1 MQKQSGRYQAWPW
14 TTFTINMTTTRHG
27 VLKLM
32 RKWLWYCYNKRKC
45 SQDAQCYSIIQVAR
59 QTNLY
64 PGRYFQSLTPYY
76 PPRLAWSPGNNKCC
90 ICLCEWYASFTYMQ
104 ANSVWL
110 GRLGITHTTHP
121 KFLKLFHQRTLM
133 RPFGRPLQSRQAPSS
148 ASSHAGAGSQ
158 FRSGSCLVRSE
169 IEPVLWATA
178 SRVLPEV
185 LWVATRSW
193 RPLRC
198 SGVSGVTLPGVVYSK
213 RELIPRSPRP
223 SVSLPLRASLHP

>member
-1 MQKQSGRYQAWPW
+1 
-14 TTFTINMTTTRHG
+14 
-27 VLKLM
+27 M
-32 RKWLWYCYNKRKC
+32 RM
-45 SQDAQCYSIIQVAR
+45 
-59 QTNLY
+59 
-64 PGRYFQSLTPYY
+64 
-76 PPRLAWSPGNNKCC
+76 
-90 ICLCEWYASFTYMQ
+90 ICLIYLHAGKLRLTREVRDNPHYSSKIPQVVPPADPDEAFWAS
-104 ANSVWL
+104 
-110 GRLGITHTTHP
+110 
-121 KFLKLFHQRTLM
+121 
-133 RPFGRPLQSRQAPSS
+133 LQSRQAPSS

-198 SGVSGVTLPGVVYSK
+198 SGVSGSTLPGVVYSK

-223 SVSLPLRASLHP
+223 SVSLPLTASLHP